1 VCRHRAQGTGHRV
14 QNPARH
20 PEPSTQHPAPSYM
33 ANFKEDLV
41 RVKAFIFDID
51 GVLSLQTITLNSF
64 GVPNRTVNLRDGYAL
79 QLAVKKG
86 YNIGV
91 ISGSSSK
98 EYQKRLKLLG
108 VKDIYLNSRSKI
120 EHFNN
125 FLEKHNLNKSDVLF
139 MGDDIPDF
147 EVMKA
152 AGVPVCPSDADS
164 EIKQVSS
171 YISDKK
177 GGEGCV
183 RDVIEQVLRLNNDWM
198 DSDAFTW

>member
-1 VCRHRAQGTGHRV
+1 MT
-14 QNPARH
+14 
-20 PEPSTQHPAPSYM
+20 
-33 ANFKEDLV
+33 NFKEDLIK
-41 RVKAFIFDID
+41 VKAFVFDID
-51 GVLSLQTITLNSF
+51 GVLSLQTISLNLF

-86 YNIGV
+86 YFVGI

-98 EYQKRLKLLG
+98 EYMKRLKLLG
-108 VKDIYLNSRSKI
+108 IKEIYLNSRSKVD
-120 EHFNN
+120 HYKAFKN
-125 FLEKHNLNKSDVLF
+125 KYNLDDSDILF

-147 EVMKA
+147 EVMKI

-164 EIKQVSS
+164 EIRQVAT

-183 RDVIEQVLRLNNDWM
+183 RDVVEQVLRLHNNWM
-198 DSDAFTW
+198 DSDAFSW

>member
-1 VCRHRAQGTGHRV
+1 MT
-14 QNPARH
+14 
-20 PEPSTQHPAPSYM
+20 
-33 ANFKEDLV
+33 NFKEDLV
-41 RVKAFIFDID
+41 KIKAFVFDID
-51 GVLSLQTITLNSF
+51 GVLSLQTISLNAF

-86 YNIGV
+86 YYIAI
-91 ISGSSSK
+91 ISGSNSK
-98 EYQKRLKLLG
+98 EYLRRLKLLG
-108 VKDIYLNSRSKI
+108 IKDVYLNSRSKL

-125 FLEKHNLNKSDVLF
+125 FLKKHNLKNCEVLF

-147 EVMKA
+147 QVMKQT
-152 AGVPVCPSDADS
+152 GVPVCPSDADS

-183 RDVIEQVLRLNNDWM
+183 RDVIEQVLRLHNNWM
-198 DSDAFTW
+198 DTDAFTW

>member
-1 VCRHRAQGTGHRV
+1 
-14 QNPARH
+14 
-20 PEPSTQHPAPSYM
+20 M

-41 RVKAFIFDID
+41 RVKAFVFDID
-51 GVLSLQTITLNSF
+51 GVLSLQTIGLNAF
-64 GVPNRTVNLRDGYAL
+64 GVPSRTVNLRDGYAL

-86 YNIGV
+86 YRIGI
-91 ISGSSSK
+91 ISGSNSR

-108 VKDIYLNSRSKI
+108 INDIYLKSRKKLD
-120 EHFNN
+120 N
-125 FLEKHNLNKSDVLF
+125 FHAFLKKHGLNKSDVLF

-147 EVMKA
+147 AVMKE
-152 AGVPVCPSDADS
+152 AGIPVCPSDADS
-164 EIKQVSS
+164 EIKQVSA

-183 RDVIEQVLRLNNDWM
+183 RDVIEQVLRLHNNWM